1 MPRPESLATG
11 GWLDRAALPTAPFP
25 VDLETVAGNGSG
37 LRPWGSGAVS
47 NRYDDTPAGAREAM
61 HVKRVLEQ
69 LRPVS
74 TWLMAARWLPKIW
87 FYLVTFAVLGLIWPA
102 LSRDLGA
109 EFREVFAGMTGTGYD
124 LILPASSK
132 LIVEFFNGYLLLW
145 LLWCLPGALLL
156 TVQRYPQPP
165 LTMVT
170 SGCLT
175 VTWLMISTDM
185 VRNWRAASYSAIGEM
200 PSPAAFI
207 VKQILV
213 AALILSPPLFIAY
226 YRRQRLLDRY
236 LLRSLLFPFVFCF
249 IGVAT
254 LWIILDLSNNFPEFI
269 EAGLGLREMLAFYGV
284 QMPQTIVIVFPVAVL
299 LAMLYALGRMSRANE
314 LISMLSAG
322 ISLRQ
327 ILTPVFIIGAYAAFI
342 SLVCN
347 YHWAPRSEGRKT
359 ALLEAAQARAEE
371 DRNSSSREEFTR
383 SVLYRNDIDH
393 RTWFAGSIPYNL
405 SQRERI
411 RHLELYIDHPDGTPE
426 RTIVANQAFWW
437 PPVPGQTRDDFPG
450 HWTFYHGQEII
461 HQPDGSV
468 KVNNFAN
475 DETDRLNFPTDWSES
490 PWTLMSASFTPDY
503 LSVQELTSYLKS
515 VPEDTNPAAL
525 APFRTHW
532 HYRFAQPMLNL
543 IVALIAAPLGIAFS
557 RRGVVGGVAIAV
569 VIVFFLLFVDSFFLN
584 LARGNHFPAWLSVW
598 CPHLIFGALGGGML
612 YLKSRNR
619 QLPKLSALLPRHR
632 HRPALPPRP
641 RSQPTTSASA
651 V

>member
-1 MPRPESLATG
+1 MHAT
-11 GWLDRAALPTAPFP
+11 
-25 VDLETVAGNGSG
+25 
-37 LRPWGSGAVS
+37 
-47 NRYDDTPAGAREAM
+47 
-61 HVKRVLEQ
+61 RVLEQ
-69 LRPVS
+69 LRQVS
-74 TWLMAARWLPKIW
+74 ARLMAMHWLPKTW
-87 FYLVTFAVLGLIWPA
+87 VYVVSFVVLGLMWPA
-102 LSRDLGA
+102 LSSNLGA
-109 EFREVFAGMTGTGYD
+109 QFTEVFAGMTGTGYD
-124 LILPASSK
+124 LILPTSTK
-132 LIVEFFNGYLLLW
+132 LIVEFFNEYLLLW
-145 LLWCLPGALLL
+145 LLLCLPAALLMM
-156 TVQRYPQPP
+156 VQRHPRPP
-165 LTMVT
+165 LATIT
-170 SGCLT
+170 GGCA
-175 VTWLMISTDM
+175 VVAWLMISTDL

-200 PSPAAFI
+200 PSPMAFV
-207 VKQILV
+207 VKQFLV
-213 AALILSPPLFIAY
+213 AALILSPALFLAY
-226 YRRQRLLDRY
+226 YRRRRLLDRY

-249 IGVAT
+249 VGVAT

-269 EAGLGLREMLAFYGV
+269 DAGLSLGEMLAFYGV

-327 ILTPVFIIGAYAAFI
+327 ILTPVFVIGGYAAFI

-347 YHWAPRSEGRKT
+347 YHWAPRSEGRKN
-359 ALLEAAQARAEE
+359 ALLDAAQARAEG
-371 DRNSSSREEFTR
+371 DRGSSSREEFTR

-411 RHLELYIDHPDGTPE
+411 RHVELYVDQPDGTPE

-437 PPVPGQTRDDFPG
+437 PPVPGQTRNDFPG

-468 KVNNFAN
+468 KVNHFAN
-475 DETDRLNFPTDWSES
+475 EETDRMNFPTDWSES

-584 LARGNHFPAWLSVW
+584 LARGNHFPAWLAVW
-598 CPHLIFGALGGGML
+598 CTHLIFGALGGFML
-612 YLKSRNR
+612 YLKARNR
-619 QLPKLSALLPRHR
+619 QLPKLTKLLSSR
-632 HRPALPPRP
+632 RPALPPHRRP
-641 RSQPTTSASA
+641 QPTASA
-651 V
+651 A